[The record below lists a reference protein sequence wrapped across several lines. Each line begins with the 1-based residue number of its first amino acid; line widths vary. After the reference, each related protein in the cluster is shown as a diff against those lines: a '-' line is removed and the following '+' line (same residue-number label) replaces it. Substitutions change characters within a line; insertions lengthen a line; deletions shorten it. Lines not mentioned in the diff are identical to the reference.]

1 MDGMQGNNFPYGTQ
15 KKNLSYVVIALVTI
29 NVLVHLYGIFIDPHI
44 AYKGDLQLGSVLQQ
58 REYYRLVTSMFL
70 HADLSHIFNN
80 MFVLIFLGDM
90 LEKEVGHIPFGIIYF
105 ASGIG
110 GSVASLWKKL
120 LTSSSVASLGA
131 SGAIFGLDGLLL
143 ALVLASRS
151 RMRNVTLKRT
161 LLMIVLSVYSGYASG
176 NTDNA
181 AHIGGLVTGFVV
193 GMIYVLIRPLIYKGK
208 RNGGS
213 L

>member
-1 MDGMQGNNFPYGTQ
+1 MDEIRENNFLNRTQ
-15 KKNLSYVVIALVTI
+15 KKNLSYVVIMLVTV
-29 NVLVHLYGIFIDPHI
+29 NVLVHLYGMFVNPYI
-44 AYKGDLQLGSVLQQ
+44 AYKGDLQLESVLQQ
-58 REYYRLVTSMFL
+58 KEYYRLLTSMFL

-80 MFVLIFLGDM
+80 MFVLAFLGDM
-90 LEKEVGHIPFGIIYF
+90 LEKEVGHVSFGIIYL

-110 GSVASLWKKL
+110 GNVVSLGKKM
-120 LTSSSVASLGA
+120 LTSSNVASLGA

-143 ALVLASRS
+143 ALVLVSRG
-151 RMRNVTLKRT
+151 RMRKVTLRRT
-161 LLMIVLSVYSGYASG
+161 LLMIGLSVYSGYTSG

-193 GMIYVLIRPLIYKGK
+193 GMIYVLISALFHKEK